1 MALDQIPSHRYIGGG
16 RRTPERQKTAEG
28 RTLMMGE
35 NPGDKNPGLLELGAA
50 AMLAAL
56 ILAVPVTPAV
66 AQTSPGSSMFAYV
79 GSFTTAE
86 RKARG
91 DGIHVYRV
99 DPATGMWTHLQH
111 IGNLVNPSYLVLS
124 HDQHVLYS
132 VHGDSDFAS
141 AFALDPKT
149 GEAKPLGRAAT
160 GGKNG
165 VREAIDPSGK
175 YLVVANYSSGSVA
188 VLPIAADGSLKDQHQ
203 LVQLPGEPGPHKVE
217 QQSSH
222 PHDIVFDPSGRFVL
236 VPDKGLDRVH
246 VFRFDGATGLLTPTE
261 QGSIRSQ
268 PGAGPRH
275 LAFHPTLPIVW
286 VLNEINSTIATYR
299 FDPQTGALTPLQ
311 VITTLPTDFTGNST
325 AAEIAVS
332 PDGRYVYGS
341 NRGHDSVAIY
351 AAGKDGLLSPVGWQ
365 STKGGGPRFIGLDP
379 AGRFLNAANE
389 NGDTVVTFKV
399 DQASGKL
406 DPTGQVIVN
415 GSPVTIVFAGK

>member
-1 MALDQIPSHRYIGGG
+1 M
-16 RRTPERQKTAEG
+16 K
-28 RTLMMGE
+28 GE
-35 NPGDKNPGLLELGAA
+35 ISGLLGPSAA
-50 AMLAAL
+50 AMLMALTLAAPL
-56 ILAVPVTPAV
+56 PAA
-66 AQTSPGSSMFAYV
+66 AQTPSGSSMYAYV
-79 GSFTTAE
+79 GSFTTAD

-99 DPATGMWTHLQH
+99 DPATGGWTHVQH
-111 IGNLVNPSYLVLS
+111 VGNLVNPSYLALS

-132 VHGDSDFAS
+132 VHGDSDFAT

-165 VREAIDPSGK
+165 VRQALDPSGK

-188 VLPIAADGSLKDQHQ
+188 VLPIGPDGALKDQHQ

-236 VPDKGLDRVH
+236 VPDKGLDRVF
-246 VFRFDGATGLLTPTE
+246 VFRFDGATGKLTPTA
-261 QGSIRSQ
+261 QGSVQSR

-275 LAFHPTLPIVW
+275 VAFHPKLPIAW
-286 VLNEINSTIATYR
+286 VLNELNSTMATYQ
-299 FDPQTGALTPLQ
+299 FDPESGSLKPLQ

-332 PDGRYVYGS
+332 PDGRFVYGS

-351 AAGKDGLLSPVGWQ
+351 AANADGLLSPVGWQ
-365 STKGGGPRFIGLDP
+365 STQGGGPRFIGLDP
-379 AGRFLNAANE
+379 SGHFLNAANE
-389 NGDTVVTFKV
+389 QGDNVVTFKV
-399 DQASGKL
+399 DAGSGKL
-406 DPTGQVIVN
+406 TPTGQNIKN
-415 GSPVTIVFAGK
+415 GSPVTIVYAGKP

>member
-1 MALDQIPSHRYIGGG
+1 M
-16 RRTPERQKTAEG
+16 K
-28 RTLMMGE
+28 GE
-35 NPGDKNPGLLELGAA
+35 ISGLLGPSAA
-50 AMLAAL
+50 AMLMALTLAAPL
-56 ILAVPVTPAV
+56 PAA
-66 AQTSPGSSMFAYV
+66 AQTPSGSSMYAYV
-79 GSFTTAE
+79 GSFTTAD

-99 DPATGMWTHLQH
+99 DPATGGWTHVQH
-111 IGNLVNPSYLVLS
+111 VANLVNPSYLALS
-124 HDQHVLYS
+124 HDQRVLYS
-132 VHGDSDFAS
+132 VHGDSDFAT

-165 VREAIDPSGK
+165 VRQALDPSGK

-188 VLPIAADGSLKDQHQ
+188 VLPIGPDGALKDQHQ

-236 VPDKGLDRVH
+236 VPDKGLDRVF
-246 VFRFDGATGLLTPTE
+246 VFRFDGATGKLTPTA
-261 QGSIRSQ
+261 QGSVQSR

-275 LAFHPTLPIVW
+275 VAFHPKLPIVW
-286 VLNEINSTIATYR
+286 VLNELNSTMATYQ
-299 FDPQTGALTPLQ
+299 FDPESGSLKPLQ

-332 PDGRYVYGS
+332 PDGRFVYGS

-351 AAGKDGLLSPVGWQ
+351 AANAEGLLSPVGWQ
-365 STKGGGPRFIGLDP
+365 STQGGGPRFIGLDP
-379 AGRFLNAANE
+379 SGHFLNAANE
-389 NGDTVVTFKV
+389 QGDNVVTFKV
-399 DQASGKL
+399 DAGSGKL
-406 DPTGQVIVN
+406 TPTGQNIKN
-415 GSPVTIVFAGK
+415 GSPVTIVYAGKP